1 MNATLLSVMLAT
13 VFAPPAATSAE
24 RSTRIYVR
32 TTPPGASIVLDG
44 KELGTSDGLFLVPPG
59 VRKITLEM
67 DGYDPHGE
75 TLDVKEG
82 WITRVE
88 VRMVRK
94 EEKPPEGTAAAVASE
109 MLHFDRTIHDLD
121 EGLGQEAIDLDTG
134 ALHDIPK
141 EIEKWTPAQRG
152 KWFEDRGID
161 LVTDHASNQWALGLV
176 APAVTLVPADDVKLH
191 EANERVAEVLG
202 KKDERLKGITIHR
215 EEGIDFLLLPKD
227 CKAPLN
233 FAFRTAQ
240 GTEGFL
246 QIVELNEDKPK
257 SMRLRWK
264 VTKRANEA
272 PAETAAADT
281 TPRKILL
288 PDADTKDTAVILDLA
303 SGEMLKLPWESEDT
317 SAAFQ
322 ETDQDTRHFTK
333 LGKGDLGFDSML
345 FCLRGGEVELFENGT
360 AKPYKV
366 NGRKD
371 DAKIHQLPKNLPCE
385 LVVTTP
391 ENRRFLVKVLAE
403 TAKGGLD
410 IEYRPLGEKELSVP
424 DTSRRAAAEL
434 AAGVLEFCIA
444 ANEDEAKSL
453 QEASEDLGWY
463 ELAMEDTK
471 HFVTRK
477 QGERVEVLL
486 WQTPEKSMTAGESG
500 GKAWQIIEVSV
511 IAEPNKPGRIG
522 VVFDDEGGRRLQ
534 ALTAGNI
541 DRGLAMLVDGRVVA
555 CPTVRSPI
563 SQRVEISGNFSKAD
577 LAGLANAL
585 QAGMKP
591 ERPTER

>member
-1 MNATLLSVMLAT
+1 
-13 VFAPPAATSAE
+13 
-24 RSTRIYVR
+24 
-32 TTPPGASIVLDG
+32 
-44 KELGTSDGLFLVPPG
+44 
-59 VRKITLEM
+59 
-67 DGYDPHGE
+67 
-75 TLDVKEG
+75 
-82 WITRVE
+82 
-88 VRMVRK
+88 
-94 EEKPPEGTAAAVASE
+94 
-109 MLHFDRTIHDLD
+109 
-121 EGLGQEAIDLDTG
+121 
-134 ALHDIPK
+134 
-141 EIEKWTPAQRG
+141 
-152 KWFEDRGID
+152 
-161 LVTDHASNQWALGLV
+161 
-176 APAVTLVPADDVKLH
+176 
-191 EANERVAEVLG
+191 
-202 KKDERLKGITIHR
+202 LKGITIHR

-227 CKAPLN
+227 CKAPVN

-303 SGEMLKLPWESEDT
+303 SGEMLKLPWESADT

-371 DAKIHQLPKNLPCE
+371 DAKIYQLPKNLPCE

-410 IEYRPLGEKELSVP
+410 IEYRQLGEKELLSVSE
-424 DTSRRAAAEL
+424 TSQPAAASSDPEGFEPVRTLLIHDDSTKAASMVDLDTGALYLRPSGEEAKGMSAEAWMASKGIDAGCETNAAAPGLWGIDMIVLPVSDDAWETMPAAEIESELRDGKPGSPAIMSALGGLPRTFCFATREGGKGILQIVGQTKDGRGEAFEVRYRLLSQDRKVAEAKADL
-434 AAGVLEFCIA
+434 AAGVLDFRIA
-444 ANEDEAKSL
+444 ANDEEAKAF
-453 QEASEDLGWY
+453 ERTGKDLGWY
-463 ELAMEDTK
+463 ESATVDAGNL
-471 HFVTRK
+471 VTRQ
-477 QGERVEVLL
+477 QGKRVEVLL

-500 GKAWQIIEVSV
+500 GNAWRIIEVSV
-511 IAEPNKPGRIG
+511 IAEPDKPGRIG
-522 VVFDDEGGRRLQ
+522 VVFDEEGGRRLQ
-534 ALTAGNI
+534 ELTAGNI
-541 DRGLAMLVDGRVVA
+541 DRRLAVLVDGRVVA
-555 CPTVRSPI
+555 CPIVRSPI
-563 SQRVEISGNFSKAD
+563 SQRVEITGDFSKEELARLAD
-577 LAGLANAL
+577 AL

-591 ERPTER
+591 ERPSEP